1 MSIKERNAVNECRT
15 ARVAEILADFRTLQL
30 YIVSAPDEPQN
41 AADSQTAG
49 WTALRQSAV
58 DGHHIL
64 DCVADTSVPVT
75 QGGELEQNKAELKQ
89 VHLDAFSR
97 RHQGQKIYLRQ
108 CAAMQWLENR
118 DLLLQGRRPYPAIQ
132 PRLHACDLQLHAELA
147 AISDEYV
154 YGQLAAS
161 DRSRGRWTVED
172 PSLRS
177 VQRWLR
183 VRQQ

>member
-1 MSIKERNAVNECRT
+1 MSVFVGVHSSFEAAIMDGLNACRT

-30 YIVSAPDEPQN
+30 YIASAPDEPRD
-41 AADSQTAG
+41 ADDSRTAG
-49 WTALRQSAV
+49 WTALRQSVV

-64 DCVADTSVPVT
+64 ES
-75 QGGELEQNKAELKQ
+75 
-89 VHLDAFSR
+89 
-97 RHQGQKIYLRQ
+97 LR
-108 CAAMQWLENR
+108 WLENR

-132 PRLHACDLQLHAELA
+132 PQLHACDLQLQAELA

-154 YGQLAAS
+154 YAQLDAS
-161 DRSRGRWTVED
+161 DQSRGRWTVED

-183 VRQQ
+183 IRQR